1 MNWREILSSFFFVI
15 TVHDIY
21 IPVVYY
27 WEHHVNTAKF
37 FWTIGDRI
45 NRVPL

>member
-21 IPVVYY
+21 IPVYY

-45 NRVPL
+45 NGVPL